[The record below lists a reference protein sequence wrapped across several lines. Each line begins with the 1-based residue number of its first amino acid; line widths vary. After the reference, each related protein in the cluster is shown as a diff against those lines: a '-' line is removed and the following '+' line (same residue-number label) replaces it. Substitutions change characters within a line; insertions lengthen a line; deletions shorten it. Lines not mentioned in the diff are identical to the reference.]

1 LRDLLEQL
9 RLFPGQTV
17 FELHEAGG
25 IATRASQT
33 NDKAGA
39 EWVGYDREYYRHGA
53 SRRKHLLYCARVIA
67 AYNDHVVMKETLAEA
82 LSALFETGAAPGAP
96 STSTATPLAALA
108 AALTREALD
117 HYNQA
122 RTIKIRRLAGFGT
135 QLDAMRGLL
144 EELSR
149 QSIGH

>member
-82 LSALFETGAAPGAP
+82 LSA
-96 STSTATPLAALA
+96 
-108 AALTREALD
+108 
-117 HYNQA
+117 
-122 RTIKIRRLAGFGT
+122 
-135 QLDAMRGLL
+135 
-144 EELSR
+144 
-149 QSIGH
+149 